1 MISVKGFYNV
11 KTTNKNTLEVT
22 SNKIAKNEITPFT
35 WYELYN
41 NFPVNEEL
49 EPWEQPTYNNI
60 QASNVD
66 LPINNGPEAMDE
78 NFVGPMNFEISLFN
92 NKYSGLIISENTET
106 YEDFK
111 NFISNS
117 DNAKAGLNYF
127 NNYKKVFNGDFNMQA
142 SQIQDVPWKFNY
154 NQDYLTA
161 NNILFTNYDGD
172 LVFNDPGLIDK
183 FLTSNYNQSIIKVD
197 MLEEMLNSVPEEMKN
212 SPEYIMMLDM
222 YNALDKNSISILISY
237 AFNISDEEEYNIST
251 LALHDDIF
259 DEFEDLNFIKSY
271 SKLDTPITK
280 SSDEFLT
287 IMYTQIVTIPLSTIS
302 TISIDNEEYTV
313 NCVANLSMFEYLH
326 KNLNHEFYNENN
338 KDNEDLALLTGGTD
352 TPIEFLEFI
361 INNNCI
367 PDAKINSLISEER
380 GRSIVQDNKWF
391 IVRFF
396 QSNLF
401 DESIIE
407 NSQFEYMYD

>member
-22 SNKIAKNEITPFT
+22 NNKLAKNEITPFT
-35 WYELYN
+35 WFELYN
-41 NFPVNEEL
+41 NFPVNEGL
-49 EPWEQPTYNNI
+49 QPWLQPTYNNI
-60 QASNVD
+60 QANNVD
-66 LPINNGPEAMDE
+66 LTVNNGPELS
-78 NFVGPMNFEISLFN
+78 GPMNFNTSLFN

-117 DNAKAGLNYF
+117 NNAKTGLNYF

-183 FLTSNYNQSIIKVD
+183 FLTSNYNKAIIKVD
-197 MLEEMLNSVPEEMKN
+197 MLGEMLNSTPEEMKT

-237 AFNISDEEEYNIST
+237 SFNISDEEEYNIST

-259 DEFEDLNFIKSY
+259 DKFNDLNFIKSY

-280 SSDEFLT
+280 SSCNASVDILYSSSSEIL
-287 IMYTQIVTIPLSTIS
+287 
-302 TISIDNEEYTV
+302 NE
-313 NCVANLSMFEYLH
+313 
-326 KNLNHEFYNENN
+326 
-338 KDNEDLALLTGGTD
+338 
-352 TPIEFLEFI
+352 
-361 INNNCI
+361 
-367 PDAKINSLISEER
+367 
-380 GRSIVQDNKWF
+380 
-391 IVRFF
+391 
-396 QSNLF
+396 
-401 DESIIE
+401 
-407 NSQFEYMYD
+407 

>member
-1 MISVKGFYNV
+1 
-11 KTTNKNTLEVT
+11 
-22 SNKIAKNEITPFT
+22 
-35 WYELYN
+35 
-41 NFPVNEEL
+41 
-49 EPWEQPTYNNI
+49 
-60 QASNVD
+60 
-66 LPINNGPEAMDE
+66 
-78 NFVGPMNFEISLFN
+78 
-92 NKYSGLIISENTET
+92 
-106 YEDFK
+106 
-111 NFISNS
+111 
-117 DNAKAGLNYF
+117 
-127 NNYKKVFNGDFNMQA
+127 MQA

-326 KNLNHEFYNENN
+326 KNLNRQFYNENN
-338 KDNEDLALLTGGTD
+338 NTRMRFNIFTILESMLSCDAFYVYDVPGIAKPVDVYSEVNERTGVVKYGDLDYSKNYENNLDYSICEFKRYSVKIKDNSLKITIGGGADFNFYLASEYGIKAINYGY
-352 TPIEFLEFI
+352 FVLEFDRPIKTKNPVDPATLENLLNMTVDTTPSDIPFNTFSDTNLNYSDSGEKI
-361 INNNCI
+361 IKL
-367 PDAKINSLISEER
+367 PAINFNIATSATNYDI
-380 GRSIVQDNKWF
+380 
-391 IVRFF
+391 
-396 QSNLF
+396 SNLKN
-401 DESIIE
+401 IIDSYI
-407 NSQFEYMYD
+407 NVVPGGGEYGPGEIILY